1 MEISFCKEETESL
14 LKNPLFS
21 GFEEETLPLAMR
33 CLKAE
38 RKRVGPGVVL
48 YPYGEVPTKAAI
60 ILQGSVD
67 VSQYSTDGHH
77 ILLSRMKKGEM
88 LAESLVC
95 HASVNNILDFR
106 TYRESILLYLSLPS
120 KENRNQKACPYYN
133 LILQNL
139 VCHMAEK
146 MVDLNK
152 KVQILGQRTLREK
165 LICHFENL
173 AAEQHTRTVTL
184 GYTREVLASIV
195 SADRSAVSRELG
207 HMQRDG
213 LIVLEKNGVA
223 LAAV

>member
-1 MEISFCKEETESL
+1 MEISFSEEEVETL
-14 LKNPLFS
+14 LRNPLFS
-21 GFEEETLPLAMR
+21 GFMRETLPLAMR

-38 RKRVGPGVVL
+38 RKRVGPGIAL
-48 YPYGEVPTKAAI
+48 YPYGEVPTKAAV
-60 ILQGSVD
+60 ILRGSVD
-67 VSQYSTDGHH
+67 VSQYSSDGHH
-77 ILLSRMKKGEM
+77 ILIGRMKEGEM

-95 HASVNNILDFR
+95 HSCANSILDIR
-106 TYRESILLYLSLPS
+106 TSRDSVLLYLSLPS
-120 KENRNQKACPYYN
+120 KENRSQKACPYYN

-146 MVDLNK
+146 MVELNK

-165 LICHFENL
+165 LICHLENL
-173 AAEQHTRTVTL
+173 AKEQRSRTVTL

-213 LIVLEKNGVA
+213 LIVLEKNGIA